1 VPLAAAMAMREELRG
16 KRVGL
21 VLTGGNIDTE
31 TLMHALSGAAPRHVP
46 QAMPMFPIGEL
57 SYGY

>member
-1 VPLAAAMAMREELRG
+1 MAMGDELAG

-21 VLTGGNIDTE
+21 VLTGGNIDTD
-31 TLMHALSGAAPRHVP
+31 TLVHALSGGTPRYVP
-46 QAMPMFPIGEL
+46 QAMPMFPIDEL